1 MKKKHIAIVCII
13 ILVSA
18 LILSGCQQLNAKSEG
33 NEIIEEWLVENIQ
46 EVDAYRF
53 ELITEVYGYDE
64 TGNENVN
71 VSIDDIPT
79 TTTTH
84 AVMVSKI
91 DKKAK
96 IELTDREY
104 YYPSTNE
111 TLTETYTDIVYY
123 LSVED
128 DVVSIYIPD
137 GGGSHTV
144 QSYQDQETAD
154 AISAIL
160 FPDDV
165 AFLQGD
171 IVQSI
176 FSEDSNPYLNLER
189 KINSEPF
196 YIAFKLMN
204 DTFQEQGDIYLSFIL
219 MHEPYSVWTFSMGSD
234 RMNDYYGAVS
244 EVLTGEPYTN
254 EFIENGYTDDITIF
268 AYFYEDRFAV
278 EDFKLPN
285 AE

>member
-1 MKKKHIAIVCII
+1 MKKKYMIMIFII
-13 ILVSA
+13 IFVSA
-18 LILSGCQQLNAKSEG
+18 LMLTGCQQLNAKSKGDEL
-33 NEIIEEWLVENIQ
+33 IEEWLVENIQ
-46 EVDAYRF
+46 EADAYQF

-64 TGNENVN
+64 TDNENVN
-71 VSIDDIPT
+71 VGIDDIPT
-79 TTTTH
+79 TTTTY

-91 DKKAK
+91 VKKAK

-123 LSVED
+123 LSVKD
-128 DVVSIYIPD
+128 DVVSIYLPD
-137 GGGSHTV
+137 GSGSHTV
-144 QSYQDQETAD
+144 QSYQDQATAD

-171 IVQSI
+171 IIQSI

-204 DTFQEQGDIYLSFIL
+204 DTFQEQGDIYLSCIL
-219 MHEPYSVWTFSMGSD
+219 MHEPYSLWTFSMGSD
-234 RMNDYYGAVS
+234 RMNNYYGALS
-244 EVLTGEPYTN
+244 EVLTGESYTN

-268 AYFYEDRFAV
+268 AYFYEDRFDV
-278 EDFKLPN
+278 EDFDLPDVK
-285 AE
+285 